1 MVKATLS
8 VLFRISMIA
17 MLLGGLVVV
26 VLQSGGL
33 IAGDG
38 EFVTMVDE
46 VIAPWAYGA
55 AGAAALLAFALSYFS
70 HEVDTAF
77 DDEEES
83 ERLTSAAQV

>member
-1 MVKATLS
+1 MVKTTLS
-8 VLFRISMIA
+8 VLFRISMVA

-46 VIAPWAYGA
+46 VVAPWAYGA
-55 AGAAALLAFALSYFS
+55 AAAAALLAFALSYFS
-70 HEVDTAF
+70 HDVNAAF
-77 DDEEES
+77 DEEES
-83 ERLTSAAQV
+83 VRPTAAAQQS